1 MITVIGGGF
10 AGLSA
15 AYFLHRAGKD
25 VTLLEWSRGLGGR
38 GSTRNVGYRTVDAGA
53 QRLDLAPLSSNP
65 LETEARAL
73 LKAVADERGVTPH
86 LMQFPGPVLRFD
98 GRSIVTSEHVDVPN
112 WTYLDGGMKVFA
124 EALAKGITVRT
135 HTRISDILVEDG
147 QHKLRNQRGETLDT
161 EAIVVALPAPYALA
175 LLQPHADNNKKIRKV
190 CDMLNEV
197 HYEPMVGAIFGTTK
211 INFKEH
217 FSALFTDDVTAPVFW
232 LSQEAERRKLGVR
245 RNENSFVLQL
255 GAEISREYVL
265 KTDKETFAAIERV
278 FEEVLDV
285 PLPDVVYGEIQ
296 RWPTAFL
303 VSSPFGPKDAEVKAF
318 DVPLYLAGDYVTGQS
333 SIASAFWSG
342 KSIADKLLG
351 VDASKFIGEPAR
363 EQAQL
368 GEEEWGAIVPPMRKP
383 RKPRPA
389 PKKQRAGMEG
399 KGPMRGGRDDRRQG
413 ARPGGY
419 QGGGRPG
426 GRPGGGFQ
434 RGPRPDGGRGP
445 QQRPWGARPQGPGGP
460 RRPQGDYQG
469 RGEGGGY
476 QQRGPRPQG
485 GPGGGGFNRG
495 PRPQGGGGG
504 YQQRGPGGGGG
515 FNRGPREGGFG
526 GGYEQRS
533 GGYQSGGQQGGG
545 QQGGGYNRGSREGGY
560 QGGGGGGYQRR
571 EGGPGGGGYNRAP
584 REGGYQGGGGGGYQR
599 REGGPGGGGQQ
610 GGGFNRGP
618 REGGYQGGGGGGYQ
632 RREGGGGQQGGGHQ
646 GGGGGYNRGPR
657 EGGYQGGGGG
667 GYQGGGGGG
676 YQRREGGGGGGGWQ
690 DRGNRPQRPQRD
702 YNQQQPPDSA
712 GGPGRK
718 PVKGQVVYST
728 SNRPA
733 PGGQGG
739 GQPPRYDDR
748 PRPRKPRDED
758 DNIGNR

>member
-38 GSTRNVGYRTVDAGA
+38 ASTRNVGYRTVDSGA
-53 QRLDLAPLSSNP
+53 QRLDLGPLSSNP
-65 LETEARAL
+65 RETDARAL

-98 GRSIVTSEHVDVPN
+98 GRSIATSEHVDVPN

-124 EALAKGITVRT
+124 EALAKDITVRT
-135 HTRISDILVEDG
+135 HTRISDIIVEDG
-147 QHKLRNQRGETLDT
+147 QHKLRNQRGETIET

-175 LLQPHADNNKKIRKV
+175 LLLPHADSNKKIKAV
-190 CDMLNEV
+190 CDKLNEV

-217 FSALFTDDVTAPVFW
+217 FTALFTDDVTAPVFW

-245 RNENSFVLQL
+245 KNENAFVLQL

-303 VSSPFGPKDAEVKAF
+303 VSSPFEAKDAEVKAF
-318 DVPLYLAGDYVTGQS
+318 DVPLFLAGDYVAGQS

-351 VDASKFIGEPAR
+351 VDASQFIAAPAR
-363 EQAQL
+363 EQAHL
-368 GEEEWGAIVPPMRKP
+368 EESEWGAVIPPARKP

-389 PKKQRAGMEG
+389 PKKKRAGMEG
-399 KGPMRGGRDDRRQG
+399 KKFEGRGP
-413 ARPGGY
+413 RP
-419 QGGGRPG
+419 GGRPG
-426 GRPGGGFQ
+426 GRPSGPGRPGGRPGGFQ

-460 RRPQGDYQG
+460 RRPAGEFQG
-469 RGEGGGY
+469 RGEGGY

-485 GPGGGGFNRG
+485 GPGGGYQQRG
-495 PRPQGGGGG
+495 PRPGGGGG
-504 YQQRGPGGGGG
+504 YDRG
-515 FNRGPREGGFG
+515 
-526 GGYEQRS
+526 
-533 GGYQSGGQQGGG
+533 
-545 QQGGGYNRGSREGGY
+545 
-560 QGGGGGGYQRR
+560 
-571 EGGPGGGGYNRAP
+571 P
-584 REGGYQGGGGGGYQR
+584 REGGYQGG
-599 REGGPGGGGQQ
+599 

-618 REGGYQGGGGGGYQ
+618 REGGYQGGGGGFNRGP
-632 RREGGGGQQGGGHQ
+632 REGGYQGGGGGFNRGPREGGYQQGGGGYNRGPREGGYQQGGGGGFNRGPREGGYQGGGGGFNRGPREGGYQQGGGGYNRGPREGGYQQ

-667 GYQGGGGGG
+667 YQGGGGRGEQGGG
-676 YQRREGGGGGGGWQ
+676 YNRGPREGGGGGWQ

-702 YNQQQPPDSA
+702 YNQQQPPDSS
-712 GGPGRK
+712 GGQGRK
-718 PVKGQVVYST
+718 PVRGQVVYST
-728 SNRPA
+728 GNRPTPGPGA
-733 PGGQGG
+733 PQ
-739 GQPPRYDDR
+739 QPPHFEDKPRPKR
-748 PRPRKPRDED
+748 PRSDED
-758 DNIGNR
+758 ENIGNR

>member
-38 GSTRNVGYRTVDAGA
+38 ASTRNVGYRTVDSGA
-53 QRLDLAPLSSNP
+53 QRLDLGPLSTNP

-98 GRSIVTSEHVDVPN
+98 GRSIATSEHVDVPN

-124 EALAKGITVRT
+124 EALAKDITVRS
-135 HTRISDILVEDG
+135 HSRISDILVEDG
-147 QHKLRNQRGETLDT
+147 TYKLRNQRGETIET

-175 LLQPHADNNKKIRKV
+175 LLLPHADSNKKIKAV
-190 CDMLNEV
+190 CDKLNEV

-217 FSALFTDDVTAPVFW
+217 FTALFTDDVTAPVFW

-245 RNENSFVLQL
+245 KNENAFVLQL

-303 VSSPFGPKDAEVKAF
+303 VSSPFVAKDAEVKAF

-342 KSIADKLLG
+342 KTIADKLLG
-351 VDASKFIGEPAR
+351 VDASKFIAEPAR
-363 EQAQL
+363 EQAHL
-368 GEEEWGAIVPPMRKP
+368 EEAEWGAVVPPARKP

-389 PKKQRAGMEG
+389 PKKKRAGMEG
-399 KGPMRGGRDDRRQG
+399 KKFEGRGPRPGGRPG
-413 ARPGGY
+413 ARPGGP
-419 QGGGRPG
+419 RPG
-426 GRPGGGFQ
+426 GRPGGFGQ

-460 RRPQGDYQG
+460 RRAPQGDFQG
-469 RGEGGGY
+469 GGGGY

-485 GPGGGGFNRG
+485 GPGGGYPQRG
-495 PRPQGGGGG
+495 PRP
-504 YQQRGPGGGGG
+504 GGGG
-515 FNRGPREGGFG
+515 FDRG
-526 GGYEQRS
+526 
-533 GGYQSGGQQGGG
+533 
-545 QQGGGYNRGSREGGY
+545 
-560 QGGGGGGYQRR
+560 
-571 EGGPGGGGYNRAP
+571 P
-584 REGGYQGGGGGGYQR
+584 REGGYQGGG
-599 REGGPGGGGQQ
+599 

-618 REGGYQGGGGGGYQ
+618 REGGYQGGGGGYNRGP
-632 RREGGGGQQGGGHQ
+632 REGGYQQGGGGGFNRGPREGGYQQGGGFNRGPREGGYQQGGGGGGFNRAPREGGYQQGGGGYQGGGGGYNRAPREGGYQQGGGGGYNRGPREGGYQQ

-667 GYQGGGGGG
+667 GYNRGPREGGYQGGGGGYNRG
-676 YQRREGGGGGGGWQ
+676 PREGGGGGGWQ

-702 YNQQQPPDSA
+702 FNQQQPPDSS
-712 GGPGRK
+712 GGQGRK
-718 PVKGQVVYST
+718 PVRGQVVYST
-728 SNRPA
+728 SNRPTPGPGA
-733 PGGQGG
+733 PQ
-739 GQPPRYDDR
+739 QPPHFDDKPRPKR
-748 PRPRKPRDED
+748 PRTDED
-758 DNIGNR
+758 ENIGNR